1 MRKLFVLAI
10 ASLLALSACGKK
22 SNDAPTSEPEQ
33 PAAAAQAAESVV
45 KDVTLG
51 QNNAF
56 IMTLPNGYKYD
67 SLNYWYASP
76 DGKAHF
82 SAKDVS
88 FFEHAEDFEEAIK
101 NVAGEGKTSQIGQN
115 TLTIKEEKEGF
126 NGPSSLYYI
135 NFNGQFK
142 NYAGCM
148 IRVSSFEG
156 IENTQSPEILK
167 MIESVK
173 RYSPLNDIPKKFEM
187 ATTAAMSNFMQSGR
201 YAADGN
207 TVFGQA
213 FDPAGK
219 PEFVRFD
226 LEKKGDSFEVKSH
239 KVIEKEVQATYITP
253 YEDYVFYIRAGKE
266 LYSVKKDGSNPR
278 RILGDVSEY
287 LQVRGDKFYWCDSS
301 YKLKTAAAS
310 ALVSHAEGD
319 SEVDLGNAVDSVFDK
334 EIYYAFM
341 LDENWLIF
349 QDDADHESLHLRHLP
364 SGQEIALTT
373 EASHGPVVLGS
384 DLFYRTNKDG
394 VETLA
399 KMDLSAAKVS
409 YDKDNDSYSCAF
421 SASEYSGKPS
431 PKQLAIDMD
440 KYCFAGLSQGMKCSE
455 WKDIENAENR
465 EAIAYKFVGPDFD
478 ISWEF
483 SKEKPDIVH
492 AIEVRGKGMVS
503 GVVPI
508 PNME

>member
-1 MRKLFVLAI
+1 MKKLFIFALV
-10 ASLLALSACGKK
+10 SLLPLSACGKK
-22 SNDAPTSEPEQ
+22 GNGAPTTAPEQ
-33 PAAAAQAAESVV
+33 TTVVQAAESVV

-51 QNNAF
+51 KENAF

-67 SLNYWYASP
+67 TLNFWYTSP
-76 DGKAHF
+76 DGKTHF
-82 SAKDVS
+82 SAKDTS
-88 FFEHAEDFEEAIK
+88 FFEHIEDFEESIK
-101 NVAGEGKTSQIGQN
+101 SIAGEGKTSQIGQN

-126 NGPSSLYYI
+126 NGPSTLYYI

-142 NYAGCM
+142 KYAGCM

-156 IENTQSPEILK
+156 IEHTQSSEILK

-173 RYSPLNDIPKKFEM
+173 RYSPLNDIPKKFEI

-201 YAADGN
+201 YAADGK
-207 TVFGQA
+207 TVYGQA
-213 FDPAGK
+213 FDTSGK
-219 PEFVRFD
+219 PEFVLFN
-226 LEKKGDSFEVKSH
+226 LEPKGSFYEVKSH
-239 KVIEKEVQATYITP
+239 KVIEKEVQATYITL
-253 YEDYVFYIRAGKE
+253 YDDYVFYIRAGKE

-278 RILGDVSEY
+278 RILGDISEY
-287 LQVRGDKFYWCDSS
+287 LQVRGDRFYWCDSS
-301 YKLKTAAAS
+301 YKLKSAAAS
-310 ALVSHAEGD
+310 ALVSHAEGNT
-319 SEVDLGNAVDSVFDK
+319 EVDLNNAIDSVFDK

-364 SGQEIALTT
+364 SGQEVALTSSV
-373 EASHGPVVLGS
+373 SHGPVVLES
-384 DLFYRTNKDG
+384 DLFYRTTKDG

-399 KMDLSAAKVS
+399 KLDLSTTKVN
-409 YDKDNDSYSCAF
+409 YDKDNDRF
-421 SASEYSGKPS
+421 SIVFASSEYSGKTS
-431 PKQLAIDMD
+431 PKQLAIDME
-440 KYCFAGLSQGMKCSE
+440 KYCFAGLNQGMQCSD
-455 WKDIENAENR
+455 WKNIENTENR

-492 AIEVRGKGMVS
+492 AIQVRGKGIVAGIQS
-503 GVVPI
+503 I